1 MRRPYQPFVRG
12 IPPGRR
18 ESIARVIESL
28 MFAALGFLGASLC
41 ALLILP
47 ALNARA
53 ERLARRRLE
62 ALYPMSIV
70 ELTAEK
76 DHLRAEFAVR
86 ERQLERRVEEAM
98 AARRAEMEEM
108 GRRIVRIGT
117 LTQEIER
124 RDAHLSEI
132 ERDLLAT
139 RGNLAQVQS
148 DLVEARTARAA
159 AEEAMR
165 ALEAPYQRALAE
177 LASLRG
183 EVEASRSGRAE
194 AETAR
199 GVAEER
205 VRAARGQVA
214 AAGETV
220 ASAAREQIQALEDA
234 LADLVSRH
242 AAEAEAARAEIARL
256 HQALKA
262 AGRAA
267 APPLTAEIAAQNAAL
282 ERRIAEV
289 ADALM
294 QGQVRPEP
302 RLPQATPMPTPAAAG

>member
-1 MRRPYQPFVRG
+1 
-12 IPPGRR
+12 
-18 ESIARVIESL
+18 

-53 ERLARRRLE
+53 ERLTRRRLE

-86 ERQLERRVEEAM
+86 ERQLERRVEEAQ
-98 AARRAEMEEM
+98 AARRGEMEEM
-108 GRRIVRIGT
+108 GRRTVRIGA
-117 LTQEIER
+117 LTTEIER
-124 RDAHLSEI
+124 RDARLAEI
-132 ERDLLAT
+132 ERELVEA
-139 RGNLAQVQS
+139 RGGLAQVQGE
-148 DLVEARTARAA
+148 LAEARTARAA

-165 ALEAPYQRALAE
+165 ALEGPYQRALTE

-183 EVEASRSGRAE
+183 EAEALSRGQAE

-199 GVAEER
+199 GVAEEQA
-205 VRAARGQVA
+205 RAARGRVA
-214 AAGETV
+214 AAGESV

-234 LADLVSRH
+234 LTDLNARH
-242 AAEAEAARAEIARL
+242 AAEAEAAQAEIARL
-256 HQALKA
+256 REAVR
-262 AGRAA
+262 AGRT
-267 APPLTAEIAAQNAAL
+267 PPPEHIAAENAAL

-294 QGQVRPEP
+294 QAQRAEP
-302 RLPQATPMPTPAAAG
+302 RLPQATPLQATPVQATPVPTTRPTPAAAG

>member
-1 MRRPYQPFVRG
+1 
-12 IPPGRR
+12 
-18 ESIARVIESL
+18 
-28 MFAALGFLGASLC
+28 MFAALGFLAASLC
-41 ALLILP
+41 ALLVLP

-53 ERLARRRLE
+53 ERLTRRRLE

-108 GRRIVRIGT
+108 GRRTVRIGT

-124 RDAHLSEI
+124 RDAHLAEI
-132 ERDLLAT
+132 ERDLVEA
-139 RGNLAQVQS
+139 RGSLAQGQGE
-148 DLVEARTARAA
+148 LVEARTARAA

-165 ALEAPYQRALAE
+165 ALEGPYQRALAE
-177 LASLRG
+177 LTSLRG
-183 EVEASRSGRAE
+183 EVEARRSSQAE
-194 AETAR
+194 AEAAR

-214 AAGETV
+214 AAGESV

-234 LADLVSRH
+234 LADLVTRH
-242 AAEAEAARAEIARL
+242 AAEAEGARAEIARL
-256 HQALKA
+256 QEALEA
-262 AGRAA
+262 ALSKA
-267 APPLTAEIAAQNAAL
+267 APPPPERIAAENAAL

-294 QGQVRPEP
+294 QAQGEAQGRPEP
-302 RLPQATPMPTPAAAG
+302 RMPPASQLGQPAPRPTPAAAG

>member
-1 MRRPYQPFVRG
+1 
-12 IPPGRR
+12 
-18 ESIARVIESL
+18 
-28 MFAALGFLGASLC
+28 MFAALGFLAASLC

-53 ERLARRRLE
+53 ERLTRRRLE

-86 ERQLERRVEEAM
+86 ERQLERRVEEAQ

-108 GRRIVRIGT
+108 GRRTVRIGM

-124 RDAHLSEI
+124 RDAHLAAI
-132 ERDLLAT
+132 EQDLAAA
-139 RGNLAQVQS
+139 RGNLAQVQGE
-148 DLVEARTARAA
+148 LAEARTARAA

-165 ALEAPYQRALAE
+165 ALEGPYQRALAE

-183 EVEASRSGRAE
+183 EVEASRSGQAE
-194 AETAR
+194 AEAAR

-214 AAGETV
+214 AAGESV

-234 LADLVSRH
+234 LADLTTRH
-242 AAEAEAARAEIARL
+242 AAEVEADRAEIARL
-256 HQALKA
+256 QQALREMS
-262 AGRAA
+262 RATA
-267 APPLTAEIAAQNAAL
+267 SPPLSAEITAQNAAL

-294 QGQVRPEP
+294 QAQGRSEP
-302 RLPQATPMPTPAAAG
+302 RLPQATPLPTPAAAG

>member
-1 MRRPYQPFVRG
+1 M
-12 IPPGRR
+12 
-18 ESIARVIESL
+18 IESL
-28 MFAALGFLGASLC
+28 MFAALGFLAASLC

-53 ERLARRRLE
+53 ERLTRRRLE

-86 ERQLERRVEEAM
+86 ERQLERRVEEAQ

-108 GRRIVRIGT
+108 GRRTVRIGT

-124 RDAHLSEI
+124 RDAHLGEI
-132 ERDLLAT
+132 ERDLAAA
-139 RGNLAQVQS
+139 RGNLAQVQGE
-148 DLVEARTARAA
+148 LAEARTARAA

-165 ALEAPYQRALAE
+165 ALEGPYQRALAE
-177 LASLRG
+177 LAALRG

-194 AETAR
+194 AEAAR

-214 AAGETV
+214 AAGESV
-220 ASAAREQIQALEDA
+220 ASAARQQIQALEDA
-234 LADLVSRH
+234 LADLNTRH
-242 AAEAEAARAEIARL
+242 AAEIEAARAEIARL
-256 HQALKA
+256 QSALQEA
-262 AGRAA
+262 AW
-267 APPLTAEIAAQNAAL
+267 APSPPPTAEIAAQNAAL

-294 QGQVRPEP
+294 NQGRPEP
-302 RLPQATPMPTPAAAG
+302 RMPQATPLPTPAAAG

>member
-1 MRRPYQPFVRG
+1 M
-12 IPPGRR
+12 
-18 ESIARVIESL
+18 IESL
-28 MFAALGFLGASLC
+28 MFAALGFLAASLC

-53 ERLARRRLE
+53 ERLTRRRLE

-86 ERQLERRVEEAM
+86 ERQLERRVEEAQ

-108 GRRIVRIGT
+108 GRRTVRIGA

-124 RDAHLSEI
+124 RDAHLAEI
-132 ERDLLAT
+132 ERDLAAA
-139 RGNLAQVQS
+139 RGNLAQIQGE
-148 DLVEARTARAA
+148 LAEARTARAA

-165 ALEAPYQRALAE
+165 ALEGPYQRALAE
-177 LASLRG
+177 LSVLRG
-183 EVEASRSGRAE
+183 EVEASRTGQAE

-199 GVAEER
+199 GIAEER
-205 VRAARGQVA
+205 VRASRGQVA
-214 AAGETV
+214 AAGESV

-234 LADLVSRH
+234 LANLNTRH
-242 AAEAEAARAEIARL
+242 EAEAEAARAEIARL
-256 HQALKA
+256 HQALQEA
-262 AGRAA
+262 SRAGS
-267 APPLTAEIAAQNAAL
+267 PPPTAEIAAQNAAL
-282 ERRIAEV
+282 ERRIVEV

-294 QGQVRPEP
+294 QGQGRPEP
-302 RLPQATPMPTPAAAG
+302 RLPQATPLPTPATAG

>member
-1 MRRPYQPFVRG
+1 
-12 IPPGRR
+12 
-18 ESIARVIESL
+18 
-28 MFAALGFLGASLC
+28 MFAALGFLAASLC
-41 ALLILP
+41 ALLVLP

-53 ERLARRRLE
+53 ERLTRRRLE

-108 GRRIVRIGT
+108 GRRTVRIGT

-124 RDAHLSEI
+124 RDAHLAEI
-132 ERDLLAT
+132 ERDLVEA
-139 RGNLAQVQS
+139 RGSLAQIQGE
-148 DLVEARTARAA
+148 LAEARTARAA

-165 ALEAPYQRALAE
+165 ALEGPYQRALAE
-177 LASLRG
+177 LATLRA
-183 EVEASRSGRAE
+183 EVEARRSGQAE
-194 AETAR
+194 AEAAR

-214 AAGETV
+214 AAGESV

-234 LADLVSRH
+234 LADLVTRH
-242 AAEAEAARAEIARL
+242 AAEAEGARAEIARL
-256 HQALKA
+256 QEHCKRRGKRRGKRRARRG
-262 AGRAA
+262 GR
-267 APPLTAEIAAQNAAL
+267 PPPPERIAAENAAL

-294 QGQVRPEP
+294 QAQGRPEP
-302 RLPQATPMPTPAAAG
+302 RLPPATQLGQPAQRPTPAAAG

>member
-1 MRRPYQPFVRG
+1 M
-12 IPPGRR
+12 
-18 ESIARVIESL
+18 IESL
-28 MFAALGFLGASLC
+28 MFAALGFLGAGLC

-53 ERLARRRLE
+53 ERLTRRRLE

-98 AARRAEMEEM
+98 AARQAEMEEM
-108 GRRIVRIGT
+108 GRRTVRIGM
-117 LTQEIER
+117 LTAEIER
-124 RDAHLSEI
+124 RDTRLAEI
-132 ERDLLAT
+132 ERDLVAA
-139 RGNLAQVQS
+139 RGSLAQIQGEIA
-148 DLVEARTARAA
+148 EARTARAA

-165 ALEAPYQRALAE
+165 ALEGPYQRALAD
-177 LASLRG
+177 LAALRG
-183 EVEASRSGRAE
+183 EVEALRSGQAE
-194 AETAR
+194 AEAAR

-205 VRAARGQVA
+205 ARAASGRVA
-214 AAGETV
+214 AAGEGI

-234 LADLVSRH
+234 LSDLNARH
-242 AAEAEAARAEIARL
+242 AAEIEAARAEIA
-256 HQALKA
+256 AL
-262 AGRAA
+262 RAA
-267 APPLTAEIAAQNAAL
+267 AQAGAPPPERIAAENAAL

-294 QGQVRPEP
+294 QAQGRPEP
-302 RLPQATPMPTPAAAG
+302 RMPQATSLPAQVPTPVAAG